1 MLKISFLFLSFFC
14 AIQLLADNSGFV
26 RTNNFNADWKF
37 HLGEVP
43 GFMLPDFEDSS
54 WRKLDLPH
62 DWSIEGEFS
71 ESNPAGDAG
80 GYLPNGIGCYRKSFK
95 LPESLKGKRIS
106 VRFDGIYMN
115 STVYINGIY
124 LGNRPYG
131 FSTFEYDLTPYLQYG
146 EQANEIAVKVDHSL
160 QPSCRWYT
168 GSGIN
173 RNVALLVKPQQHFR
187 SNGIFFHTEDI
198 SGNSARLKVDLN
210 ILSNNYPESQ
220 IVIFQALP
228 DSIKRIIKL
237 CRIVSQLID
246 RDGVVRA
253 SVETSHGLSD
263 YSIFTCSVDMKIENP
278 KLWSNASPYLYKLKN
293 QLYIEGTLVDEETIN
308 VGIRKIQ
315 FNSKEG
321 MLVNGVKTII
331 KGVCLHKDAGSFGTA
346 VPKDVWRYRLQKL
359 KVMGCNAI
367 RTHGP
372 VDPLFIEACDE
383 LGFFMMAEAFD
394 EWNTTYQWGLSENPE
409 GKRPYSYHLFFNQ
422 WAETDLKD
430 MVYRDRNHPAIFIY
444 SVGNEVP
451 DQRIPEGPGK
461 LSKLKSWVK
470 EVDNTRPVVSAC
482 DWSPF
487 ANQSGFMD
495 TMDLASYNYIDR
507 YFPNLYADEH
517 KKYPNRIFLGT
528 ETYAD
533 LKNWLAVRDN
543 PYVTGEFLWVGID
556 YLGEAVNWPRRGWEW
571 GLIDLA
577 GFEKPAYYIRQS
589 FWSDKP
595 VVHIEVNVKKENNF
609 KWNNFNVASHWN
621 FEKEDVDSVFV
632 YSNCGE
638 VELFLN
644 NKSLGRKKVDKDTYF
659 ALYQVKYKEGVLKAI
674 ARNNSKK
681 VAEHTLITA
690 DKPDQLDVIPN
701 KETVEFVRSELA
713 FVPIEIKD
721 RKGVRCPGATNN
733 IKVVVEGAGE
743 LIGLDSG
750 NQFSHELYKADN
762 RNAYEGRIMA
772 TIRPTKPGKIRVKA
786 FSEGIGTSTRTINVR

>member
-62 DWSIEGEFS
+62 DWSIEGEFN

>member
-1 MLKISFLFLSFFC
+1 
-14 AIQLLADNSGFV
+14 
-26 RTNNFNADWKF
+26 
-37 HLGEVP
+37 
-43 GFMLPDFEDSS
+43 
-54 WRKLDLPH
+54 
-62 DWSIEGEFS
+62 
-71 ESNPAGDAG
+71 
-80 GYLPNGIGCYRKSFK
+80 
-95 LPESLKGKRIS
+95 
-106 VRFDGIYMN
+106 
-115 STVYINGIY
+115 
-124 LGNRPYG
+124 
-131 FSTFEYDLTPYLQYG
+131 
-146 EQANEIAVKVDHSL
+146 
-160 QPSCRWYT
+160 
-168 GSGIN
+168 
-173 RNVALLVKPQQHFR
+173 
-187 SNGIFFHTEDI
+187 
-198 SGNSARLKVDLN
+198 
-210 ILSNNYPESQ
+210 
-220 IVIFQALP
+220 
-228 DSIKRIIKL
+228 
-237 CRIVSQLID
+237 
-246 RDGVVRA
+246 
-253 SVETSHGLSD
+253 
-263 YSIFTCSVDMKIENP
+263 
-278 KLWSNASPYLYKLKN
+278 
-293 QLYIEGTLVDEETIN
+293 
-308 VGIRKIQ
+308 
-315 FNSKEG
+315 